1 MAVATLTKAEPAELT
16 RAEKWLRGF
25 LWFIAAESVV
35 FVGIYVS
42 GGLFDGEEFRF
53 VTNSAGKDVL
63 FVALA
68 ALAASDVPRYMWA
81 AWLVLIGHVALIV
94 VNGLLLIFTDQADVR
109 MLGAEIPA
117 TTLMVGWMAIDAVV
131 VAALYLLMRAAQRER
146 FGLKYLGP
154 AEFST
159 LRALA
164 EVLIDGP
171 DEKVTPTEIAQNVD
185 SYLARLDAR
194 GKGIVKLSYLGLT
207 LFPLFFLRA
216 PFAAMPPAARKAFVE
231 KRFLRAVARHKI
243 WFRPLREAIQGMI
256 RAAQQFVFLG
266 YYGDKRSYGDV
277 GYRPFSER
285 GRPVP
290 PFDRN
295 EVETTTPE
303 KAGNA
308 DVIVI
313 GSGAA
318 GAIIAHRLAEKNQ
331 NVLVLERGPHIRSR
345 DITEDEVAMYLEL
358 YNEGALQLAR
368 DFRFT
373 VLQGMAIGG
382 STVINNAGCFR
393 APERVE
399 EEWNDRW
406 QAGLDLDGL
415 SDSYDRIEKWFG
427 VKQADPCKVTPG
439 SKVFVEGVKNLGL
452 GEAKLVEVNIDEC
465 QGCGYCNIGC
475 EFDKKKSTLVHVLP
489 AAQKLGKGRVE
500 VISDC
505 RVDAI
510 ESNDG
515 HATGVVCAVNGMT
528 RRFNAKK
535 IVVSAGAVNSSVLL
549 LNSGIKRSLAGERLH
564 FNIVT
569 PLTADTGEKIDAYD
583 GLQIS
588 HYWDAAEHSNG
599 NGARDR
605 YILETWFNP
614 PATHS
619 LVMPGWFDQHYKNM
633 RRYDHM
639 AAAGVVVGTTGPGR
653 VKPKKTGPDISYT
666 PAQEDLDQVIA
677 GMKEAT
683 RILLAGGAERVM
695 PQTYLMHELT
705 ADSDLD
711 VLDQYA
717 TTRKDGLGLNSAHPQ
732 GGNPISSDW
741 RTGVVDQNFRVHGMD
756 NVYVCDAS
764 VFPSSVTVNPQLTV
778 MALADY
784 ASERII

>member
-1 MAVATLTKAEPAELT
+1 VALATATETGALTG
-16 RAEKWLRGF
+16 AEKWLRGF
-25 LWFIAAESVV
+25 LWFICAESVV
-35 FVGIYVS
+35 FVGVYTA

-53 VTNSAGKDVL
+53 VTNSAVKDLL
-63 FVALA
+63 FAMLAGLA
-68 ALAASDVPRYMWA
+68 ATNVRRYGWA
-81 AWLVLIGHVALIV
+81 AWFVLIGHVALIV
-94 VNGLLLIFTDQADVR
+94 VNALLLIFTDQADVR

-117 TTLMVGWMAIDAVV
+117 TTLMVVWMAVDAVI
-131 VAALYLLMRAAQRER
+131 VAALYLLMRAANRQRY
-146 FGLKYLGP
+146 GLTYLGP
-154 AEFST
+154 AEFAT
-159 LRALA
+159 LQALA

-171 DEKVTPTEIAQNVD
+171 DEKLTPTEIAQNVD
-185 SYLARLDAR
+185 DYLTRLDAR
-194 GKGIVKLSYLGLT
+194 GKGIVKLSYIGLT
-207 LFPLFFLRA
+207 LFPLLYGKA
-216 PFAAMPPAARKAFVE
+216 PFAAMPPAKRKAFIE

-266 YYGDKRSYGDV
+266 YYGDKRSYPVV
-277 GYRPFSER
+277 GYKPFSER
-285 GRPVP
+285 ERPVP
-290 PFDRN
+290 PFDRA

-303 KAGNA
+303 KAGCA

-318 GAIIAHRLAEKNQ
+318 GAIIAHRLAEHKQ
-331 NVLVLERGPHIRSR
+331 NVLVLERGPHIPSCE
-345 DITEDEVAMYLEL
+345 ISEDEVAMYLEL

-373 VLQGMAIGG
+373 VLQGMAVGG
-382 STVINNAGCFR
+382 STLINNAVCFR
-393 APERVE
+393 APERVQQD
-399 EEWNDRW
+399 WNERW
-406 QAGLDLDGL
+406 KAGLDLKELD
-415 SDSYDRIEKWFG
+415 DSYTRIEDWFD
-427 VKQADPCKVTPG
+427 VKQADPKTVTPG
-439 SKVFVEGVKNLGL
+439 SKVFVDGVRNRGL
-452 GEAKLVEVNIDEC
+452 GEAKLVDVNISGC

-475 EFDKKKSTLVHVLP
+475 QFDKKKSTLVHVLP
-489 AAQKLGKGRVE
+489 AAQKLDRGRVE
-500 VISDC
+500 VIPNC

-510 ESNDG
+510 ESTDG
-515 HATGVVCAVNGMT
+515 HATGVMCDVDGT
-528 RRFNAKK
+528 THRIRAKK

-549 LNSGIKRSLAGERLH
+549 LNSGIKRALAGERLH

-569 PLTADTGEKIDAYD
+569 PLTADTGDKVDSYD

-588 HYWDAAEHSNG
+588 HYWDASDHPSSNG
-599 NGARDR
+599 DR

-619 LVMPGWFDQHYKNM
+619 LVMPGWFDDHYKNM

-653 VKPKKTGPDISYT
+653 VKPKKTGPDISYK

-683 RILLAGGAERVM
+683 RILLAGGAECVM
-695 PQTYLMHELT
+695 PQTYLMHKFGP
-705 ADSDLD
+705 DSDLD

-732 GGNPISSDW
+732 GGNPMSTDW
-741 RTGVVDQNFRVHGMD
+741 QTGVVDQNFRVHGMD

-764 VFPSSVTVNPQLTV
+764 VFPTSVTVNPQLTV

-784 ASERII
+784 ASERIAAA